1 MTRYRLAATV
11 LVVGSL
17 AVGMTACGSSDKT
30 DAGSTATPT
39 VSTDS
44 DLAAMVPAKY
54 TDKGYVSVA
63 SDIPYP
69 PMEMFDA
76 SGKPTGL
83 DYDLSQALA
92 AKLGIT
98 FKFEKQAWDTIIASL
113 KSGNH
118 DIIMSG
124 MNDTPERQKTLDFVD
139 YFKGGM
145 AIMVSK
151 GNPDGVTNLMDL
163 CGKTVAV
170 QTSTVQADLV
180 SSASAD
186 CPAGTSIEIKKY
198 PTDNDAQSAVR
209 AGTATAD
216 VLDAAVAAYAAQTA
230 GAGNYFEIVNDPE
243 NPEGYQPIYTGIGV
257 LKADNKLALAIQ
269 AALQALI
276 DDGTYADIMAKY
288 DVDAYSVDKAGL
300 NLGA

>member
-1 MTRYRLAATV
+1 MTRSRLAATA
-11 LVVGSL
+11 LVVGTL
-17 AVGMTACGSSDKT
+17 ALGLTACGSSDT
-30 DAGSTATPT
+30 PGANASSTPT
-39 VSTDS
+39 VSVDS
-44 DLAAMVPAKY
+44 ELAAMVPAKY
-54 TDKGYVSVA
+54 ADKGFVSVA

-76 SGKPTGL
+76 SGNPTGL

-92 AKLGIT
+92 AKLGIE
-98 FKFEKQAWDTIIASL
+98 FRFEKQAWDTIIASL

-145 AIMVSK
+145 AIMVAK

-170 QTSTVQADLV
+170 ETATVQGDLV
-180 SSASAD
+180 RTASAD
-186 CPAGTSIEIKKY
+186 CPSGTSIEVKEY

-243 NPEGYQPIYTGIGV
+243 NPEGYQPIFTGIGV
-257 LKADNKLALAIQ
+257 LKANNDLALAIQ
-269 AALQALI
+269 AALQSLM
-276 DDGTYADIMAKY
+276 DDGTYAEIMAKY
-288 DVDAYSVDKAGL
+288 DVSPYSVESAGL
-300 NLGA
+300 NQGA